1 MASRAA
7 RDAAPSPSERQ
18 INILRKRKYD
28 AMHRGG
34 DPDDKQHPKGKLT
47 ARERIELLVD
57 PGSFTELDAF
67 AVHRTEAFGMG
78 EKKIAGDGVVTG
90 YGTVDGRELFIF
102 SHDASVFGGSLGEV
116 FAEKV
121 CKVMDLAVRA
131 GRPCVGINDSGGAR
145 IQEGVVSLAGY
156 ADIFYR
162 NVQSSGV
169 VPQLSVIAGPA
180 TGGAVYSPAI
190 TAVVDQESFL
200 EVQEHFAQNLVVGF
214 ARLDGDVVGIIGN
227 QPRILAGALD
237 INASVKGA
245 RFVRFCDAFNIPLVT
260 FVDVPG
266 FLPGTAQEHAGIIRN
281 GAKLL
286 YAYAEATVPKL
297 TVITRK
303 AYGGAYDVM
312 SSKHIRGDYN
322 VAWPSA
328 EIAVYS
334 DADRDALHVRV
345 ADAAYPIGPAAAR
358 ESYLNAARII
368 EVAKRSGCDAVHPG
382 YGFLSENADFAQ
394 AVADAGLVFVG
405 PPAKVQRLLGEKTA
419 ARRLAREVEV
429 PVAKGTEPLR
439 DAVAARQAAKEI
451 GYPVLLKP
459 AGGGGGKGMRVVA
472 RDEGFDAAWRGATG
486 EATAAFGQPALYLER
501 QIMNARHVEMQILAD
516 GHGTVVWLGERD
528 CSIQRRHQKLIEE
541 SPGPSVTEELR
552 AKLGAAAVRIAKR
565 AGYVNAGTVEFLV
578 EAYGQFNFLEV
589 NTRLQVEHPVTEM
602 VTGIDLVALQLRI
615 AGGEPLPFTQDQIER
630 RGAAIECR
638 ITAEDPFAVF
648 VPASGRV
655 AVVPE
660 PARPGLRLA
669 AALRS
674 RMSVRRH
681 DGSRL

>member
-1 MASRAA
+1 MADRAP

-34 DPDDKQHPKGKLT
+34 DADDRQHPKGKLT

-90 YGTVDGRELFIF
+90 YGTVEGRELFVF

-190 TAVVDQESFL
+190 TDFIFMVEHLGYMFITGPEVVRVTTGEQVGFDELGGAEVHNIKSGVAHFLHDSEAEAFGAVRRLLSYLPGSNRERPPAIAPRDDPQRRDRMLQSLIPENPNQPYDIKAAVVAVVDQNSFL

-214 ARLDGDVVGIIGN
+214 ARLDGEVVGIVGN

-266 FLPGTAQEHAGIIRN
+266 FLPGTAQEHNGIIRH

-286 YAYAEATVPKL
+286 YAYAEAVVPKL

-312 SSKHIRGDYN
+312 SSKHIGGDFNY
-322 VAWPSA
+322 AWPAA
-328 EIAVYS
+328 EIAVMGPQ
-334 DADRDALHVRV
+334 
-345 ADAAYPIGPAAAR
+345 AAVNVIFKREIAAAKDPAKKA
-358 ESYLNAARII
+358 EELVEDYKEKFANPYIAAER
-368 EVAKRSGCDAVHPG
+368 
-382 YGFLSENADFAQ
+382 GFLDD
-394 AVADAGLVFVG
+394 VI
-405 PPAKVQRLLGEKTA
+405 
-419 ARRLAREVEV
+419 
-429 PVAKGTEPLR
+429 EPQDTRPTLIR
-439 DAVAARQAAKEI
+439 SLH
-451 GYPVLLKP
+451 LLKDKQ
-459 AGGGGGKGMRVVA
+459 A
-472 RDEGFDAAWRGATG
+472 
-486 EATAAFGQPALYLER
+486 ER
-501 QIMNARHVEMQILAD
+501 PH
-516 GHGTVVWLGERD
+516 
-528 CSIQRRHQKLIEE
+528 RRHGNI
-541 SPGPSVTEELR
+541 
-552 AKLGAAAVRIAKR
+552 
-565 AGYVNAGTVEFLV
+565 
-578 EAYGQFNFLEV
+578 
-589 NTRLQVEHPVTEM
+589 
-602 VTGIDLVALQLRI
+602 
-615 AGGEPLPFTQDQIER
+615 PL
-630 RGAAIECR
+630 
-638 ITAEDPFAVF
+638 
-648 VPASGRV
+648 
-655 AVVPE
+655 
-660 PARPGLRLA
+660 
-669 AALRS
+669 
-674 RMSVRRH
+674 
-681 DGSRL
+681 